1 MAEEERAR
9 GMFVVTKDTVVAEV
23 LERVPGALELL
34 ISYGFTPLANP
45 VIRKSVTPHVK
56 LETGCR
62 VHTIDLE
69 ALLRDLNRLAEEG
82 AVEAP
87 ARSVKKQPAETT
99 AATPGPNLPAQID
112 AARILMAL
120 RDCHDPEV
128 PANIVD
134 LGLVYDVKID
144 GGHVAIKMTLT
155 STDCAGAGQVVADVS
170 EALSRLGAQE
180 VEVELVREPPWSP
193 SRVTP
198 AARAVLGW
206 D

>member
-1 MAEEERAR
+1 
-9 GMFVVTKDTVVAEV
+9 MFVVTKDTLVAEV
-23 LERVPGALELL
+23 LERVPGARELL

-45 VIRKSVTPHVK
+45 VMRKSMTPHVK

-69 ALLRDLNRLAEEG
+69 ALLRDLNRLVEEG
-82 AVEAP
+82 AVEGP
-87 ARSVKKQPAETT
+87 AESVVKQPAETT
-99 AATPGPNLPAQID
+99 AATPGPKLPAQID
-112 AARILMAL
+112 AARVLMAL
-120 RDCHDPEV
+120 RDCHDPEI

-134 LGLVYDVKID
+134 LGLVCDVKID
-144 GGHVAIKMTLT
+144 GDRVAIKMTLT
-155 STDCAGAGQVVADVS
+155 SPDCAGAGQVVSDMS
-170 EALSRLGAQE
+170 EVLSRLGARG
-180 VEVELVREPPWSP
+180 VEVELVREPPWSR